1 LASAPSQVNGPQ
13 NVCDGST
20 VNYSVP
26 SQSGVNGFSWKVP
39 AGCQIVAA
47 SAADSG
53 SISVLFSGAGGEL
66 SVAAKNDC
74 GKGLPKTI
82 QLVPTQILPA
92 SVSVTPGSAVIC
104 AGASVTM
111 VANPVNGGLTPQYS
125 WLKNGVPVDTATGP
139 SLTTNALQSGDV
151 FKVVLI
157 SSLSCGDINS
167 DTSNAV
173 TITVTQP
180 QTPNALIESDAQ
192 ADSACAGISVN
203 FLSTISS
210 GGGTNPKYAWFRNA
224 SPIPGQ
230 IQNTLSITT
239 LANGDSV
246 RLRLTVTG
254 NCLTSNVVF
263 SPAIK
268 IAIVNYTASAGPDTT
283 VCPGTAAQLRG
294 TPAGGS
300 WSGTNVATGGLFSAP
315 QSGSSLLTYAVT
327 RYGCTKSDIKVVGVF
342 QLPNVSFT
350 VTADTLRATATGAT
364 GWAWYLNGNLI
375 SGANSAKYV
384 MQESGE
390 YCCEATFGNTC
401 SKKSACSQVTVT
413 GVKNQAS
420 AAEVLVMWPVPA
432 DNILQLQWN
441 TNPEIIQILNA
452 EGRMVGSQK
461 PAKDIKSTGLP
472 LQELPSGMYRV
483 VLRFADGRFI
493 SKSFI
498 KE

>member
-1 LASAPSQVNGPQ
+1 
-13 NVCDGST
+13 
-20 VNYSVP
+20 
-26 SQSGVNGFSWKVP
+26 
-39 AGCQIVAA
+39 
-47 SAADSG
+47 
-53 SISVLFSGAGGEL
+53 
-66 SVAAKNDC
+66 
-74 GKGLPKTI
+74 
-82 QLVPTQILPA
+82 
-92 SVSVTPGSAVIC
+92 
-104 AGASVTM
+104 
-111 VANPVNGGLTPQYS
+111 
-125 WLKNGVPVDTATGP
+125 VDTATGP
-139 SLTTNALQSGDV
+139 SLTTNSLQSGDA
-151 FKVVLI
+151 FQVVLT
-157 SSLSCGDINS
+157 SSLSCGEINA
-167 DTSNAV
+167 DTSNTV

-180 QTPNALIESDAQ
+180 QTPNVLIESDAQ
-192 ADSACAGISVN
+192 ADSACVGISVN
-203 FLSTISS
+203 FLSTIST
-210 GGGTNPKYAWFRNA
+210 GGGTNPKYAWFRNT
-224 SPIPGQ
+224 SLIPGQ

-294 TPAGGS
+294 TPSGGS
-300 WSGTNVATGGLFSAP
+300 WSGTNVASNGLFSAP

-342 QLPNVSFT
+342 QLPNVSFS
-350 VTADTLRATATGAT
+350 VSADTLRATATGAT

-401 SKKSACSQVTVT
+401 SKKSACTQVTLTSVKDQGSAGE
-413 GVKNQAS
+413 GVI
-420 AAEVLVMWPVPA
+420 LWPVPA
-432 DNILQLQWN
+432 DDILQLQWK
-441 TNPEIIQILNA
+441 TNPENIEILNA
-452 EGRMVGSQK
+452 EGRMVVSQK
-461 PAKDIKSTGLP
+461 PAKDNQSTGIS
-472 LQELPSGMYRV
+472 LQGLPSGMYRI

>member
-1 LASAPSQVNGPQ
+1 
-13 NVCDGST
+13 
-20 VNYSVP
+20 
-26 SQSGVNGFSWKVP
+26 
-39 AGCQIVAA
+39 
-47 SAADSG
+47 
-53 SISVLFSGAGGEL
+53 
-66 SVAAKNDC
+66 
-74 GKGLPKTI
+74 
-82 QLVPTQILPA
+82 
-92 SVSVTPGSAVIC
+92 
-104 AGASVTM
+104 
-111 VANPVNGGLTPQYS
+111 
-125 WLKNGVPVDTATGP
+125 
-139 SLTTNALQSGDV
+139 
-151 FKVVLI
+151 
-157 SSLSCGDINS
+157 
-167 DTSNAV
+167 
-173 TITVTQP
+173 
-180 QTPNALIESDAQ
+180 
-192 ADSACAGISVN
+192 
-203 FLSTISS
+203 
-210 GGGTNPKYAWFRNA
+210 
-224 SPIPGQ
+224 
-230 IQNTLSITT
+230 
-239 LANGDSV
+239 
-246 RLRLTVTG
+246 
-254 NCLTSNVVF
+254 VVF

-268 IAIVNYTASAGPDTT
+268 IAIVNYSASAGPDTT
-283 VCPGTAAQLRG
+283 VCPGSAAQLRG
-294 TPAGGS
+294 TPAGGT
-300 WSGTNVATGGLFSAP
+300 WSGTNVASGGLFSAP

-401 SKKSACSQVTVT
+401 SKKSACSQATLT

-420 AAEVLVMWPVPA
+420 AAEGLVMWPVPA

-472 LQELPSGMYRV
+472 LQGLPSGMYRV